1 MTIHDVFRQTPYEP
15 VFTEV
20 AMKDADG
27 SFIKAV
33 ADEVDELERAKER
46 IRQGR
51 MVREGRAV
59 LALVDE
65 KPTNPKDIIGSDK
78 LPLGQVPA
86 SAIAYAAL
94 GHLEGTLKYGL
105 VNWREVGVRWSIYYD
120 ACLRHM
126 AKVHN
131 GEWEDAATGV
141 PHLGNALACINII
154 VDAYESGKLV
164 DDRPKPAPVAGLI
177 DRFTEKVKRLKGL
190 FAHHQPQH
198 YTQAYEVERA
208 KEVAVPPAR

>member
-1 MTIHDVFRQTPYEP
+1 MNLMSKLREYFLNWKEP
-15 VFTEV
+15 RYR
-20 AMKDADG
+20 DR
-27 SFIKAV
+27 
-33 ADEVDELERAKER
+33 RAHYVSDIMSCR
-46 IRQGR
+46 RDLYW
-51 MVREGRAV
+51 RAIG
-59 LALVDE
+59 E